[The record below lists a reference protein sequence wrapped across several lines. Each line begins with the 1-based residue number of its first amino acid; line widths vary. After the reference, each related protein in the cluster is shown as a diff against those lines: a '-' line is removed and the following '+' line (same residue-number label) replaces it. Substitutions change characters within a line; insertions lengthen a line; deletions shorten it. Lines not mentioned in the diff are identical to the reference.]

1 MAGVGRPED
10 SPAPVPLFPAVPDD
24 GQAAHIGGAG
34 VLAGRGRKGVSGAC
48 LYGELLTRFT
58 PTYICRWIK

>member
-1 MAGVGRPED
+1 MAGGGGPEH
-10 SPAPVPLFPAVPDD
+10 SSAPFPLFPTVSDD